1 MCLPQSGRGHRYRG
15 GLAAG
20 HDLLGQL
27 VPGDTAIGRS
37 EMEFFVTLLE
47 QVWEPIV
54 ARPLPFIVIASLL
67 LAAGFVAG
75 RFVFSERLES
85 LKLGWDNAK
94 DDTIRAKERAV
105 NSEQNLEKA
114 TDDLRRS
121 NEQLAGVKEGKLKA
135 EEALGEARERI
146 NELKKSTE
154 KAVHEQRLAQ
164 VRIEALKGELEREQ
178 KAAREIAAAH
188 QAARKSEDEVVIPH
202 MSPNGQNILS
212 PAVDWVRAKE
222 WVGVRAIVP
231 KGRVLL
237 LKIEGLGPKQAAPG
251 WSWRMGGTTL
261 GWDHESYNSESAVPL
276 QTWTATEGVADL
288 KFNFERAG
296 EVVISLTSDD
306 GKLSSTKRL
315 RVKD

>member
-1 MCLPQSGRGHRYRG
+1 
-15 GLAAG
+15 
-20 HDLLGQL
+20 
-27 VPGDTAIGRS
+27 
-37 EMEFFVTLLE
+37 MEFFVTLLE
-47 QVWEPIV
+47 QVWEPI
-54 ARPLPFIVIASLL
+54 ATRPLPFIVIACLL

-94 DDTIRAKERAV
+94 DDTIRAKEQAV
-105 NSEQNLEKA
+105 TFGQSLEKA

-121 NEQLAGVKEGKLKA
+121 NEQLADVKQGKFKA
-135 EEALGEARERI
+135 EEALGEAQERI
-146 NELKKSTE
+146 NELKKSSE
-154 KAVHEQRLAQ
+154 KAAHEQRLAQ
-164 VRIEALKGELEREQ
+164 VRIEALKGDLERAQ
-178 KAAREIAAAH
+178 KTARESAAAY
-188 QAARKSEDEVVIPH
+188 QAMQKSEDAVVLPH

-237 LKIEGLGPKQAAPG
+237 LKIEGLGPQQAAPG

-261 GWDHESYNSESAVPL
+261 GWDHENYNSESTVPL

-288 KFNFERAG
+288 KFTFERAG
-296 EVVISLTSDD
+296 EVAISLTSDD

-315 RVKD
+315 RVKA